1 MEGNVAIVAKR
12 IAVILLIIIG
22 FFALYNNISWF
33 MQYIYPL
40 KYEDSIVRHSAECGV
55 DPHLIA
61 AVIKVE
67 SNFSPKVVSKQG
79 AIGLMQLM
87 PQTALWVAEKMGL
100 KNIEVENLQNPDLN
114 IMIGT
119 WYLSSLLDEFNNDI
133 YCLGSL

>member
-33 MQYIYPL
+33 MRYIYPL
-40 KYEDSIVRHSAECGV
+40 KYEESIIRYSTECGV
-55 DPHLIA
+55 DPHLVA

-87 PQTALWVAEKMGL
+87 PQTALWAAEKMGL
-100 KNIEVENLQNPDLN
+100 KILKLRISKTPTL
-114 IMIGT
+114 I
-119 WYLSSLLDEFNNDI
+119 
-133 YCLGSL
+133 